1 MLLPIVINTCVFI
14 FLSAI
19 HFYWA
24 FDGKWGVGGV
34 VPVNAE
40 GRQMLDPGK
49 FGTIIVA
56 LGLLAFAL
64 VTVGNTGVFDA
75 LVGRS
80 VIIWATRG
88 IALLFTLRAIGD
100 FTYVGFFKKIKNTTF
115 ARNDTRIFSPLCVL
129 IAVLSIMASMA

>member
-24 FDGKWGVGGV
+24 FGGEWGINDA
-34 VPVNAE
+34 VPVNTE
-40 GRQMLDPGK
+40 GRQMLDPGW
-49 FGTIIVA
+49 FATMLVA
-56 LGLLAFAL
+56 LGLLVFAV

-75 LVGRS
+75 LVGRN

-100 FTYVGFFKKIKNTTF
+100 FTYVGFFKKIKNTPF
-115 ARNDTRIFSPLCVL
+115 ARNDTRMFSPLCAL
-129 IAVLSIMASMA
+129 IAVLSIIVSMA